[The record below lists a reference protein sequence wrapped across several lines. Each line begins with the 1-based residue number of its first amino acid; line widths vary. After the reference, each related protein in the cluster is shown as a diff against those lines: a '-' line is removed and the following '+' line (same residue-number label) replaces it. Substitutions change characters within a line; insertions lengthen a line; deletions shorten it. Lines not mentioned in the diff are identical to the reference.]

1 MDKHRSMCY
10 NPLRKVLP
18 DHGRRLALLIL
29 GGTKPSFS
37 LRRGGMRMY
46 ITLADLLQYSLVVI
60 GIVGLFLAI
69 KKK

>member
-1 MDKHRSMCY
+1 
-10 NPLRKVLP
+10 
-18 DHGRRLALLIL
+18 
-29 GGTKPSFS
+29 
-37 LRRGGMRMY
+37 MRMY